1 MDGKK
6 IIFGVGIVLLNFFI
20 IFGAGNK
27 IIFGAGKI
35 FIGNYIIFGAGIVE
49 APFISRFRFILSRNT
64 TPPEKFFGTLRREPK
79 IFN

>member
-27 IIFGAGKI
+27 
-35 FIGNYIIFGAGIVE
+35 IIFGAGIVE